1 MMAIKRALTRRA
13 VGLAAVACAWGIE
26 SDVRGIEDRS
36 RDFCMRTSFSRLIGI
51 ASSHGG
57 TVSGV
62 ANDAGGGIYA
72 RRSTSRAFVRDQA

>member
-1 MMAIKRALTRRA
+1 MAIKRELTRRA
-13 VGLAAVACAWGIE
+13 VGLAAGGIE

-36 RDFCMRTSFSRLIGI
+36 RDFCMQTSFSRLIGI

-57 TVSGV
+57 AVGGV
-62 ANDAGGGIYA
+62 ANDAGGRIYA